1 MCNAIYNCN
10 NNIKILMIFRSFQAV
25 LLFILF
31 SGLFVIASDSSE
43 KQIETKRSG
52 YWTYYC
58 IDFEKQRQCK
68 IARKINIEEQ
78 NDTFLIIYNVTKNI
92 NSKVKE
98 SLNITTPPAPRVNI
112 KKRLK
117 ISFDNKTKFTR
128 SFLKCESDS
137 CLVMFKGGRMLKY
150 SLKNFNKM
158 KITFYVTEE
167 EEPISL
173 TLPVDGFTG
182 AFNDINKQLE
192 SF

>member
-1 MCNAIYNCN
+1 
-10 NNIKILMIFRSFQAV
+10 MIFRRFQIS
-25 LLFILF
+25 LLFLF
-31 SGLFVIASDSSE
+31 ISSLFVIASETNE

-58 IDFEKQRQCK
+58 INYEEQRQCK

-78 NDTFLIIYNVTKNI
+78 NETFLIIYNVTKDI
-92 NSKVKE
+92 SSKVRE

-137 CLVMFKGGRMLKY
+137 CLVMFRGGKMLKY
-150 SLKNFNKM
+150 SLKNFNKI
-158 KITFYVTEE
+158 KITFYSSED

-173 TLPVDGFTG
+173 TLPIDGFTE
-182 AFNDINKQLE
+182 ALNNVNQQLE
-192 SF
+192 SY

>member
-1 MCNAIYNCN
+1 
-10 NNIKILMIFRSFQAV
+10 MIFRRFQIG
-25 LLFILF
+25 LLFLF
-31 SGLFVIASDSSE
+31 ISSLFVIASETNE

-58 IDFEKQRQCK
+58 INYEEKRECN

-78 NDTFLIIYNVTKNI
+78 NETFFIIYKATKDI

-98 SLNITTPPAPRVNI
+98 SLSITTPPASRVNI

-128 SFLKCESDS
+128 SFLECEETS
-137 CLVMFKGGRMLKY
+137 CLAVFKSSKILKY
-150 SLKNFNKM
+150 SMKNFNEIKV
-158 KITFYVTEE
+158 IFYGFED

-173 TLPVDGFTG
+173 TLSMDGFIQ
-182 AFNDINKQLE
+182 ALDDINQQLK

>member
-1 MCNAIYNCN
+1 MI
-10 NNIKILMIFRSFQAV
+10 IKSFQAG
-25 LLFILF
+25 LLFLLL
-31 SGLFVIASDSSE
+31 SSLLVIAAETNE
-43 KQIETKRSG
+43 KQVETERSG

-58 IDFEKQRQCK
+58 INSEEQRQRQCK

-78 NDTFLIIYNVTKNI
+78 NETFFIIYNVTKDI

-98 SLNITTPPAPRVNI
+98 SLSITTPPAPRVNI

-128 SFLKCESDS
+128 SFLKCESEG
-137 CLVMFKGGRMLKY
+137 CLAMFKGGRILKY

-158 KITFYVTEE
+158 KITFYVPED

-173 TLPVDGFTG
+173 TLPIDGFTE
-182 AFNDINKQLE
+182 ALNNVNQQLE
-192 SF
+192 SY

>member
-1 MCNAIYNCN
+1 
-10 NNIKILMIFRSFQAV
+10 MIFRSFQAG
-25 LLFILF
+25 LLFLF
-31 SGLFVIASDSSE
+31 IISSLFVIASETNE

-58 IDFEKQRQCK
+58 KNYEKERQCE

-78 NDTFLIIYNVTKNI
+78 NETFLIIYKVTKEI

-98 SLNITTPPAPRVNI
+98 SLEITTPSAIRVNI

-117 ISFDNKTKFTR
+117 ISFDDKTKFTR
-128 SFLKCESDS
+128 SFLECEKTG
-137 CLVMFKGGRMLKY
+137 CLVMFKSNRMLKY
-150 SLKNFNKM
+150 SLKNFNKI
-158 KITFYVTEE
+158 KIIFYGFED

-173 TLPVDGFTG
+173 TLSMDGFIQ
-182 AFNDINKQLE
+182 ALDDINQQLK